1 MRPSRLLVVAVWL
14 LAARLPV
21 AAQDSIWTQRTD
33 PQSEVALGRQVAQ
46 EVEKQHSLAGDE
58 TLQQRVRRVGSA
70 LVAAMPER
78 MYPYEFKVLAVA
90 DFNAFALPGGFVY
103 VHEGL
108 LAQVRSDDALAFI
121 MAHEIAHA
129 SHRHWAAHV
138 KKMKGVSAF
147 ANIAAIVI
155 GTDVAGLIAS
165 LAADLMSLSYSR
177 DHERDADATGIEHL
191 WRAGFNT
198 TGALDAMKIIADLE
212 AGKSVPKYLRSHPPG
227 KDRLA
232 ALSTL
237 AEELKSKPRPALPS
251 ASDAMA
257 AALTALTGDLPQVTL
272 APNELLP
279 LAVGNTWT
287 YEVTTGGVQST
298 YTVRLAG
305 ALEVTG
311 GAVYRAQTQFGTAS
325 PVDYQ
330 VLTTADA
337 VWRRNRP
344 ASSKSAWKF
353 ESLLSAEAGREF
365 PVDGCTFTVIGSESV
380 TVPAG
385 VFGGAVH
392 LRKMG
397 GAPASTTDTW
407 YARSV
412 GTVKRTCQETGT
424 EEVLKAY
431 DVKPS
436 GTADGADGGMP
447 MK

>member
-165 LAADLMSLSYSR
+165 LAADLMSLSYS
-177 DHERDADATGIEHL
+177 
-191 WRAGFNT
+191 
-198 TGALDAMKIIADLE
+198 
-212 AGKSVPKYLRSHPPG
+212 
-227 KDRLA
+227 
-232 ALSTL
+232 
-237 AEELKSKPRPALPS
+237 
-251 ASDAMA
+251 
-257 AALTALTGDLPQVTL
+257 
-272 APNELLP
+272 
-279 LAVGNTWT
+279 
-287 YEVTTGGVQST
+287 
-298 YTVRLAG
+298 
-305 ALEVTG
+305 
-311 GAVYRAQTQFGTAS
+311 
-325 PVDYQ
+325 
-330 VLTTADA
+330 
-337 VWRRNRP
+337 
-344 ASSKSAWKF
+344 
-353 ESLLSAEAGREF
+353 
-365 PVDGCTFTVIGSESV
+365 
-380 TVPAG
+380 
-385 VFGGAVH
+385 
-392 LRKMG
+392 
-397 GAPASTTDTW
+397 
-407 YARSV
+407 
-412 GTVKRTCQETGT
+412 
-424 EEVLKAY
+424 
-431 DVKPS
+431 
-436 GTADGADGGMP
+436 
-447 MK
+447 

>member
-1 MRPSRLLVVAVWL
+1 ML
-14 LAARLPV
+14 
-21 AAQDSIWTQRTD
+21 
-33 PQSEVALGRQVAQ
+33 
-46 EVEKQHSLAGDE
+46 
-58 TLQQRVRRVGSA
+58 
-70 LVAAMPER
+70 
-78 MYPYEFKVLAVA
+78 F
-90 DFNAFALPGGFVY
+90 
-103 VHEGL
+103 
-108 LAQVRSDDALAFI
+108 RS
-121 MAHEIAHA
+121 
-129 SHRHWAAHV
+129 
-138 KKMKGVSAF
+138 
-147 ANIAAIVI
+147 
-155 GTDVAGLIAS
+155 
-165 LAADLMSLSYSR
+165 
-177 DHERDADATGIEHL
+177 
-191 WRAGFNT
+191 
-198 TGALDAMKIIADLE
+198 
-212 AGKSVPKYLRSHPPG
+212 
-227 KDRLA
+227 
-232 ALSTL
+232 
-237 AEELKSKPRPALPS
+237 
-251 ASDAMA
+251 
-257 AALTALTGDLPQVTL
+257 
-272 APNELLP
+272 
-279 LAVGNTWT
+279 
-287 YEVTTGGVQST
+287 
-298 YTVRLAG
+298 
-305 ALEVTG
+305 
-311 GAVYRAQTQFGTAS
+311 AS